1 MATAMAAGGKKKGDE
16 EENDKDDDEQDE
28 GRSMRLE
35 HDLVVITGKGLH
47 SEDAP
52 VLASEARGYLR
63 TAFAPPLEIREVR
76 GNAGRFAASS
86 SRARHGARPSRLGC
100 WRRLVEDRE

>member
-1 MATAMAAGGKKKGDE
+1 MTSTYQRCSSGPSE
-16 EENDKDDDEQDE
+16 VIILDE
-28 GRSMRLE
+28 GVADGSNPGQHTEGSLGDFTALQD
-35 HDLVVITGKGLH
+35 DLVVITGKGLH

-76 GNAGRFAASS
+76 GNAGRFVVPRAAIEAWVLAAP
-86 SRARHGARPSRLGC
+86 RGG
-100 WRRLVEDRE
+100 

>member
-1 MATAMAAGGKKKGDE
+1 MAAGGKKKGDE

-63 TAFAPPLEIREVR
+63 TAFAPRLSARSGGSRKALKWSDAVYR
-76 GNAGRFAASS
+76 GA
-86 SRARHGARPSRLGC
+86 
-100 WRRLVEDRE
+100 

>member
-1 MATAMAAGGKKKGDE
+1 
-16 EENDKDDDEQDE
+16 
-28 GRSMRLE
+28 MRLE

-76 GNAGRFAASS
+76 GNAGRFVVPRVPQKVTGALF
-86 SRARHGARPSRLGC
+86 SRAANCERQSAGSRRSVHGIGRFKVLSAT
-100 WRRLVEDRE
+100 